1 MPVTIRRMRS
11 ENVERV
17 EALFQEYMDIDTS
30 RKEAILENLK
40 REDSEI
46 LVAEVEGNV
55 VGLGHQIFYIDPLH
69 AGKCSNILFL
79 YVAEPFRKQGIGMSL
94 LRRMLDSAADRGVL
108 EVHVSTRAENATAI
122 RLYEKSG
129 FEHAGPLFE
138 YSPDRQTE
146 VSSKVAST

>member
-1 MPVTIRRMRS
+1 MPPTIRRMHS
-11 ENVERV
+11 EDVKKV
-17 EALFQEYMDIDTS
+17 EALFQEYLDIDTS
-30 RKEAILENLK
+30 RREAILENLK

-55 VGLGHQIFYIDPLH
+55 VGLAHQIFYIDPLH
-69 AGKCSNILFL
+69 AGRCSNILFL
-79 YVAEPFRKQGIGMSL
+79 YVAKPFRKQGIGKSL
-94 LRRMLDSAADRGVL
+94 LRKMLDSAADRGVL

-138 YSPDRQTE
+138 YNPDRQTE
-146 VSSKVAST
+146 ASSKASST